1 MPRIID
7 SFVIKQSAH
16 VTQQS
21 LVYFPFSFSLI
32 AVNVNG
38 PFTLEDVLYVEKVP
52 KRF

>member
-1 MPRIID
+1 MPCIID
-7 SFVIKQSAH
+7 SFVIKKFSH

-32 AVNVNG
+32 VVNVNG
-38 PFTLEDVLYVEKVP
+38 PLILEDVLYVQKVA